1 MCLYFLNVFRS
12 PNHHMNIFVYIF
24 SLFLLCCTVQK
35 IPTIVVQGLQLEPS
49 GAVVLSVDNSPDVVG
64 QFYPSTDGRMIISP
78 DAWEDFATKKGLVAG
93 QVVMFLFHPYG
104 DIIAR
109 RQGVVISVD
118 VI

>member
-1 MCLYFLNVFRS
+1 MYMLA
-12 PNHHMNIFVYIF
+12 YIF
-24 SLFLLCCTVQK
+24 TLFIFCCAVQK
-35 IPTIVVQGLQLEPS
+35 IPSTVVQGLQLEPS
-49 GAVVLSVDNSPDVVG
+49 GSVVLSVDNTSDVVG

-104 DIIAR
+104 DIITR

>member
-1 MCLYFLNVFRS
+1 
-12 PNHHMNIFVYIF
+12 MNIFVYIF

-78 DAWEDFATKKGLVAG
+78 DAWEYFATKKGLVDG
-93 QVVMFLFHPYG
+93 QVVMFIFHPYG
-104 DIIAR
+104 DIITR